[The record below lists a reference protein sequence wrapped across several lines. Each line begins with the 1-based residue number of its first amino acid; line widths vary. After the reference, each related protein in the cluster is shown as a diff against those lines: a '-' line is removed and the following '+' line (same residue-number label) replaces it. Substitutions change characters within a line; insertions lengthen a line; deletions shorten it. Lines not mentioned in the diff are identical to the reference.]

1 MDLQESIHVFFYIV
15 VSPKISNQRLKILS
29 PGAIKELLIQ
39 ILIFPQLNI
48 QDISLLKM
56 LSYWNKVQQFTT
68 RNGWKTS
75 SHTSHVHREPF
86 DLPNNSF
93 K

>member
-15 VSPKISNQRLKILS
+15 VSLKISNQRLKILS

-56 LSYWNKVQQFTT
+56 LSCWNKVQQFTT
-68 RNGWKTS
+68 RNGRKTS
-75 SHTSHVHREPF
+75 SRTSHVNREPF